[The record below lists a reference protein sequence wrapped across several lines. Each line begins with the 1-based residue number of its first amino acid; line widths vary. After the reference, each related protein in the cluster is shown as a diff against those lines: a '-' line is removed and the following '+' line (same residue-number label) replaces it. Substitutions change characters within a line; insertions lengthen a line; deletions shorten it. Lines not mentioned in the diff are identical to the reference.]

1 MTDDTDEDELELI
14 NTATPIRFR
23 YGYTV
28 KDSKEFDE
36 ALKQLSDFD
45 NDRIKEQ
52 GGRSRFKSHQV
63 FIEHLLCSMME
74 PHRAKY
80 FSIRTRNQA
89 DGKYTYRNVDYAIQ
103 LLEYCGWVNRVS
115 EDIVHLATAGSEPQ
129 PRSRVEILNNFPVMK
144 GDYTIA
150 NQDRDVDYVRIEHVT
165 WNDSKGAYLDGT
177 YTDTDKQKDNK
188 LLSAFNQLMEET
200 DIRDGEGNQLHWI
213 YPLERRINKKDYL
226 LRKKRVQG
234 ITNTRFWGHKL
245 LNKNEDDRLS
255 HTFNGETLVEVDI
268 VRCFT
273 QFAFHINEIPVPD
286 LRNFYD
292 IPQKIIDDPEV
303 KKDKIKGIFNR
314 AYFVSNEQ
322 RWKDSLMLDH
332 CIKPEQADL
341 LLPRYGPI
349 RNTIFNKS
357 IGHQLMWMESQIV
370 RYVLN
375 QAVKDQ
381 VPVIPIHDS
390 YLVPQDKE
398 SWIKSCIN
406 VSYHSQF
413 REPFVTKKES
423 IGDMEYFHYQVQT
436 TSTFPS

>member
-28 KDSKEFDE
+28 KDSKEFDD
-36 ALKQLSDFD
+36 AIKQLRGIDKA
-45 NDRIKEQ
+45 RIKKQ
-52 GGRSRFKSHQV
+52 GGRSRFNSHKA
-63 FIEHLLCSMME
+63 FIEHMLCSMME
-74 PHRAKY
+74 PQRAKY
-80 FSIRTRNQA
+80 FSIRTRNQV
-89 DGKYTYRNVDYAIQ
+89 DGKYTYRNVEYAIQ
-103 LLEYCGWVNRVS
+103 LLEYCGWIKRVS
-115 EDIVHLATAGSEPQ
+115 EEVVDIATTSSVPQ
-129 PRSRVEILNNFPVMK
+129 PRSRIEVLKVFPIMK

-150 NQDRDVDYVRIEHVT
+150 NQDRNVDYVRIEHVT

-177 YTDTDKQKDNK
+177 YSDTNKQEDNK
-188 LLSAFNQLMEET
+188 LLSAYNELMEKT

-213 YPLERRINKKDYL
+213 YPLDRRIK
-226 LRKKRVQG
+226 
-234 ITNTRFWGHKL
+234 I
-245 LNKNEDDRLS
+245 
-255 HTFNGETLVEVDI
+255 EVDI

-273 QFAFHINEIPVPD
+273 QFAFHMNDVPVPD

-292 IPQKIIDDPEV
+292 IPDKISNDPDV
-303 KKDKIKGIFNR
+303 KKGKIKGIFNR

-322 RWKDSLMLDH
+322 RWKDSLILSH
-332 CIKPEQADL
+332 RIKPEQADL
-341 LLPRYGPI
+341 LLPRYAPI

-357 IGHQLMWMESQIV
+357 IGHQLMFMESQIV

-398 SWIKSCIN
+398 GWIKSCIN
-406 VSYHSQF
+406 VGYHSQF

-423 IGDMEYFHYQVQT
+423 IGDKEYFYYQVQT
-436 TSTFPS
+436 TSTFKT